1 MPLSQHLS
9 LWAMSNENM
18 SNEETQRISDVDDDD
33 EYGDDIQE
41 EKFSFEESLA
51 ILDKTNNAFFGW

>member
-1 MPLSQHLS
+1 
-9 LWAMSNENM
+9 MSNENM